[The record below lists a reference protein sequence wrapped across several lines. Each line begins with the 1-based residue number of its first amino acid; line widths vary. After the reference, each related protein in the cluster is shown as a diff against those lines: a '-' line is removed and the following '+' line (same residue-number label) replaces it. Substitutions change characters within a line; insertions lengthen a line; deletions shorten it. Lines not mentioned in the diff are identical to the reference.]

1 VLSGEL
7 VDLLSIDVL
16 DTCPVPT
23 VDVGWT
29 NVVNTVAAGS
39 TLTKPS
45 GWGWNAGAVSSQ
57 SVSSGTACAEY
68 TVTNAAGYVMFGL
81 SKGDTNQDYP
91 DIDFALYAYGATQ
104 QLYVYEGG
112 VAKGL
117 FGTYQVGDR
126 LRVSV
131 ENNAVTY
138 RKNGVLLYTSTL
150 APDYPLLIDTSLLTA
165 GSAIGSAQI
174 GGNP

>member
-1 VLSGEL
+1 
-7 VDLLSIDVL
+7 
-16 DTCPVPT
+16 
-23 VDVGWT
+23 
-29 NVVNTVAAGS
+29 VVNTVAVGS

-81 SKGDTNQDYP
+81 SQGDTDQDYA
-91 DIDFALYAYGATQ
+91 DIDFAIYAYGPTQ
-104 QLYVYEGG
+104 QLYVYEAGI
-112 VAKGL
+112 AKGM
-117 FGTYQVGDR
+117 FGTYQAGDR

-131 ENNAVTY
+131 EDNAVTY

-165 GSAIGSAQI
+165 GSAIGTAQI
-174 GGNP
+174 GGIE